1 MLTDK
6 QVKNAKPM
14 DKRYEL
20 KDGGGLVLDVTTNGV
35 KTWRYRYYSNGKNYK
50 LMLGAYADQ
59 GKGGLSL
66 KEARDLRDEAKKKLI
81 IGSDPAE
88 KKRSSTFSE
97 VFREWHRIAIKG
109 TFTDKYA
116 YNVEL
121 RINPLIEAFG
131 HKKIKEVTAVEI
143 LAALRQLEERGTIDL
158 AHRARQ
164 VCDQVFR
171 YAIGSGLTDRN
182 PARDLQGLLRSR
194 KTKHYPRIT
203 DPAQVGQLLRD
214 IDRVS
219 VFLRRE
225 MLKFH
230 ALTFVRPVEI
240 RHAEWKEI
248 EWDKQEWRIPASK
261 MKSRQAHIVPLS
273 RQAMEILSTVAPY
286 TKHANKYIFPTSPT
300 QCDKAISDAT
310 EAKALRKLGYSRE
323 IFTPHGFRGMASTL
337 LHENR
342 WDSVLIEKQLSHT
355 IGSSVAQA
363 YNDAE
368 YLDERR
374 TMMQWWADYLDR
386 LAQENTTPQLS

>member
-6 QVKNAKPM
+6 QAKNAKPT

-20 KDGGGLVLDVTTNGV
+20 KDSGGLVLDVLTSGA
-35 KTWRYRYYSNGKNYK
+35 KIWRYRYCLDNKDYKFTLGEYS
-50 LMLGAYADQ
+50 DQ

-109 TFTDKYA
+109 VYTDKYA
-116 YNVEL
+116 YNTEL
-121 RINPLIEAFG
+121 RINPLLEVLG
-131 HKKIKEVTAVEI
+131 NKKIKEVTAVEI
-143 LAALRQLEERGTIDL
+143 LSVLRTLEDRGTIDL

-182 PARDLQGLLRSR
+182 PARDLQGLLRPH
-194 KTKHYPRIT
+194 KTKHYAKIT
-203 DPAQVGQLLRD
+203 DPEQVGRLMRD
-214 IDRVS
+214 IDRVK
-219 VFLRRE
+219 VLLRRE

-248 EWDKQEWRIPASK
+248 EWERQEWRIPANK
-261 MKSRQAHIVPLS
+261 MKERQAHIVPLS
-273 RQAMEILSTVAPY
+273 RQALEILLTVAPY
-286 TKHANKYIFPTSPT
+286 TRHAERYIFPSSPT
-300 QCDKAISDAT
+300 RCSTAISDAT
-310 EAKALRKLGYSRE
+310 EIKPLRKMGYPKE
-323 IFTPHGFRGMASTL
+323 VFTPHGFRGMASTL

-342 WDSVLIEKQLSHT
+342 WDSVLIEKQLSHE

-368 YLDERR
+368 YIVDRHK
-374 TMMQWWADYLDR
+374 MMQWWADYLDG
-386 LAQENTTPQLS
+386 LKNV

>member
-6 QVKNAKPM
+6 EAKNAKPM

-20 KDGGGLVLDVTTNGV
+20 QDGGGLALEVMPSGS
-35 KTWRYRYYSNGKNYK
+35 KFWRYRYYLNGKCHK
-50 LMLGAYADQ
+50 LTLGEYADQ

-66 KEARDLRDEAKKKLI
+66 KEARDLRDDAKKKLI

-88 KKRSSTFSE
+88 KKRSNTFSE

-109 TFTDKYA
+109 VYTDKYA
-116 YNVEL
+116 YNTEL
-121 RINPLIEAFG
+121 RINPLLEVLG
-131 HKKIKEVTAVEI
+131 SKKIKEVTAVEI
-143 LAALRQLEERGTIDL
+143 LSVLRTLEDRGTIDL

-182 PARDLQGLLRSR
+182 PARDLQGLLRPH
-194 KTKHYPRIT
+194 KTKHYAKIT
-203 DPAQVGQLLRD
+203 DPEQVGRLMRD
-214 IDRVS
+214 IDRVK
-219 VFLRRE
+219 VLLRRE

-248 EWDKQEWRIPASK
+248 EWDKKEWRIPAAK
-261 MKSRQAHIVPLS
+261 MKERQAHIVPLS
-273 RQAMEILSTVAPY
+273 RQALEILLTVAPY
-286 TKHANKYIFPTSPT
+286 TQHADRYIFPSSPT
-300 QCDKAISDAT
+300 RCSTSISDAT
-310 EAKALRKLGYSRE
+310 EIKPLRKMGYTKE

-374 TMMQWWADYLDR
+374 KMMQWWADYLDR
-386 LAQENTTPQLS
+386 LAKKTTKTL